1 MKFNVLTLFPDM
13 FSGFTGASIIS
24 RAIKA
29 EIIDVN
35 LINFREYSNNKH
47 NNIDDYPYGGG
58 SGMLMTVAPLATAL
72 KENNLIGK
80 KVIYLTPKGKVF
92 DQKDAIDLSKEE
104 EITFVCGHYEGVD
117 QRFIDRYVT
126 DEYSIGDYVLTGGE
140 LPVMV
145 MIDSISRM
153 IEGVLSSNV
162 SFEEES
168 HYRGL
173 LEHPHYTRPSVYD
186 GDEVPSVL
194 ISGNHKLIEEWRFF
208 KSLEITKENRPD
220 MYKKYIKNETDK
232 KLLKLI
238 KKFEENDY

>member
-13 FSGFTGASIIS
+13 FDGFTGTSIIS

-29 EIIDVN
+29 GIIDVN
-35 LINFREYSNNKH
+35 LINFRQYSDNKH
-47 NNIDDYPYGGG
+47 KNIDDYPYGGG
-58 SGMLMTVAPLATAL
+58 SGMLMTVGPLATAL
-72 KENNLIGK
+72 KENSLIGK
-80 KVIYLTPKGKVF
+80 KVIYLTPKGRVF
-92 DQKDAIDLSKEE
+92 NQQEAIKLSKED

-168 HYRGL
+168 HYNGL
-173 LEHPHYTRPSVYD
+173 LEHPHYTRPAVYE
-186 GDEVPSVL
+186 GDEVPKVL
-194 ISGNHKLIEEWRFF
+194 LSGNHGLIEEWRFI
-208 KSLEITKENRPD
+208 KSLEVTRANRPE
-220 MYKKYIKNETDK
+220 MYDKFVKNVSDK
-232 KLLKLI
+232 KLKKWI
-238 KKFEENDY
+238 KKFEENNY

>member
-13 FSGFTGASIIS
+13 FSGFTGTSIIS

-29 EIIDVN
+29 DIIDVN
-35 LINFREYSNNKH
+35 FINFREYSSNKH
-47 NNIDDYPYGGG
+47 KNIDDYPYGGG
-58 SGMLMTVAPLATAL
+58 SGMLMTVGPLASAL
-72 KENNLIGK
+72 KENNLIGN

-92 DQKDAIDLSKEE
+92 DQQDAIKLSKED

-168 HYRGL
+168 HYKGL
-173 LEHPHYTRPSVYD
+173 LEHPHYTRPAEYD
-186 GDEVPSVL
+186 GDEVPEVL
-194 ISGNHKLIEEWRFF
+194 LSGHHGKIEEWRFI
-208 KSLEITKENRPD
+208 KSLEVTRDKRPE
-220 MYKKYIKNETDK
+220 MYDKYVKNETDK
-232 KLLKLI
+232 KLKKLI

>member
-13 FSGFTGASIIS
+13 FDGFTGTSIIS

-29 EIIDVN
+29 GIIDVN
-35 LINFREYSNNKH
+35 LINFRQYSDNKH
-47 NNIDDYPYGGG
+47 KNIDDYPYGGG
-58 SGMLMTVAPLATAL
+58 SGMLMTVGPLATAL
-72 KENNLIGK
+72 KENSLIGK
-80 KVIYLTPKGKVF
+80 KVIYLTPKGRVF
-92 DQKDAIDLSKEE
+92 NQQEAIKLSKEE

-168 HYRGL
+168 HYNGL
-173 LEHPHYTRPSVYD
+173 LEHPHYTRPAVYE
-186 GDEVPSVL
+186 GDEVPKVL
-194 ISGNHKLIEEWRFF
+194 LSGNHGLIEEWRFI
-208 KSLEITKENRPD
+208 KSLEVTKTNRPE
-220 MYKKYIKNETDK
+220 MYDKFVKNVSDK
-232 KLLKLI
+232 KLKKWI
-238 KKFEENDY
+238 KKFEENNY

>member
-13 FSGFTGASIIS
+13 FEGFIGASIIS

-29 EIIDVN
+29 DIIDVN
-35 LINFREYSNNKH
+35 LINFRQYSDNKH
-47 NNIDDYPYGGG
+47 KNIDDYPYGGG
-58 SGMLMTVAPLATAL
+58 SGMLMTVGPLANAL
-72 KENNLIGK
+72 KENNLIGN

-92 DQKDAIDLSKEE
+92 DQKDAINLSKED

-153 IEGVLSSNV
+153 IDGVLSSSV

-168 HYRGL
+168 HYNGL
-173 LEHPHYTRPSVYD
+173 LEHPHYTRPAVYD
-186 GDEVPSVL
+186 GDEVPKIL
-194 ISGNHKLIEEWRFF
+194 LSGNHGLIEEWRFIR
-208 KSLEITKENRPD
+208 SLEVTRENRPE
-220 MYKKYIKNETDK
+220 MYDAYVKNETDK
-232 KLLKLI
+232 KLRKWI
-238 KKFEENDY
+238 KKFEKNEY

>member
-13 FSGFTGASIIS
+13 FAGFTGTSMIA

-29 EIIDVN
+29 DIINVN
-35 LINFREYSNNKH
+35 LINFREYSSNKH
-47 NNIDDYPYGGG
+47 KNIDDYPYGGG
-58 SGMLMTVAPLATAL
+58 SGMLMTVGPLATAL
-72 KENNLIGK
+72 KENELTSN

-92 DQKDAIDLSKEE
+92 DQQAAIDLSKEE

-168 HYRGL
+168 HYNGL
-173 LEHPHYTRPSVYD
+173 LEHPHYTRPAVYED
-186 GDEVPSVL
+186 DEVPKIL
-194 ISGNHKLIEEWRFF
+194 LSGNHGLIEEWRFI
-208 KSLEITKENRPD
+208 KSLEITKENRPE
-220 MYKKYIKNETDK
+220 MYDKYVKNETDK
-232 KLLKLI
+232 KLKKWI
-238 KKFEENDY
+238 KKFEQNDY